1 MLEMLKDLKL
11 YIIALLVGF
20 FGPPILIVL
29 AIHGNHLACKL
40 NHCIIPY
47 LG

>member
-1 MLEMLKDLKL
+1 MLKDLKL

-20 FGPPILIVL
+20 FGPPIIIVL
-29 AIHGNHLACKL
+29 AIHGTHLACRL
-40 NHCIIPY
+40 NHCIIPH

>member
-20 FGPPILIVL
+20 FGPPALIVL
-29 AIHGNHLACKL
+29 TIHGIHFACRM
-40 NHCIIPY
+40 NHCIIPH